1 MKTNPPTTMGKNGTG
16 VFRPPVVVAFIV
28 FLMAGAGFVFKLGP
42 NWRYLTDGV
51 TALAVVLVLWEV
63 QRQRQHTA
71 AQMAEQIEEVL
82 QLLRS
87 AKADLS
93 SAERKNIETELQRLQ
108 LDVLRRAS
116 LKR

>member
-1 MKTNPPTTMGKNGTG
+1 MRKFGTG
-16 VFRPPVVVAFIV
+16 VFRPPVIVALVV
-28 FLMAGAGFVFKLGP
+28 FLMAGAGWVFKLGP

-51 TALAVVLVLWEV
+51 TAFAVILVLWEV

-71 AQMAEQIEEVL
+71 ARTAEQIEEL
-82 QLLRS
+82 LKLLRS

-93 SAERKNIETELQRLQ
+93 STELKKIEAELQRLQ
-108 LDVLRRAS
+108 LDLLSRAT